1 MTDQPRPTPARSEP
15 PRTHVHDVV
24 TPEQAKRRLTDAW
37 DETVTHELTPRHLE
51 MRRLADAA
59 RLVIERLV
67 STGAPEEALVVAAD
81 ALEQVAA
88 ALDEYPHGSIYEGFA
103 EAANSGAN
111 PSMSFFDHSPLIGKA
126 NPLAAPIEVAIEG
139 DMVVGKATFGTAYEG
154 PPGCVHGGFVA
165 ASFDEILG
173 AAQSMSGL
181 PAMTGT
187 LTIKYR
193 KPTPLHRELR
203 FEGELVR
210 VEGRK
215 VFATGKVFAGETL
228 TAEAEGI
235 FVTIDFDRFKA
246 LIDERDARSGS

>member
-1 MTDQPRPTPARSEP
+1 MTDEPVTDETAISPVHVTISPEEAR
-15 PRTHVHDVV
+15 
-24 TPEQAKRRLTDAW
+24 KRLTDAW
-37 DETVTHELTPRHLE
+37 DETATHELTPHHLE

-67 STGAPEEALVVAAD
+67 SSGAPDEALAAAAD
-81 ALEQVAA
+81 ALEAVAA
-88 ALDEYPHGSIYEGFA
+88 ELDEHPHGSIYEGFA
-103 EAANSGAN
+103 EAANSGGSPGNA
-111 PSMSFFDHSPLIGKA
+111 FFDHSPLIGKA
-126 NPLAAPIEVAIEG
+126 NPLAPPIEVAIEG
-139 DMVVGKATFGTAYEG
+139 DRVIGTATFGTPYEG

-187 LTIKYR
+187 LTIRYH

-203 FEGELVR
+203 FEGELVK

-215 VFATGKVFAGETL
+215 VFAAGRVFAGDTM

-235 FVTIDFDRFKA
+235 FVTIDFDRFRN
-246 LIDERDARSGS
+246 LIEERDHPPPT

>member
-1 MTDQPRPTPARSEP
+1 MTDQPTPSTP
-15 PRTHVHDVV
+15 PPPHTSVHDEV
-24 TPEQAKRRLTDAW
+24 TPEEARRRLTDAW
-37 DETVTHELTPRHLE
+37 DDGVEHNLTPRHLE
-51 MRRLADAA
+51 MRRLADAT
-59 RLVIERLV
+59 RLVIEHLM
-67 STGAPEEALVVAAD
+67 STGAPEEALSAAAD
-81 ALEQVAA
+81 AVERIAA
-88 ALDEYPHGSIYEGFA
+88 DLDEFPHGSIYEGFA
-103 EAANSGAN
+103 EAANSGAS
-111 PSMSFFDHSPLIGKA
+111 PSMGFFDHSPLIGRA
-126 NPLAAPIEVAIEG
+126 NPLASPIEVSIEG
-139 DMVVGKATFGTAYEG
+139 DMVVGKATFGSAYEG

-187 LTIKYR
+187 LTIRYR

-215 VFATGKVFAGETL
+215 VFATGRVYAGDTL

-235 FVTIDFDRFKA
+235 FVTINFDRFKA
-246 LIDERDARSGS
+246 LIDERDQPHG